1 MTRRTLVRLMF
12 GSALGALL
20 TVTPL
25 IALAAPAGWT
35 ETQIASGTAG
45 FDELSVSSSLV
56 AARSTA
62 FPPQVWVW
70 WPGQAAGRTLQ
81 PPIDLDSLAVSATRA
96 VWRQDQGVLGAIMTW
111 KVGDPAPSV
120 FAGGLRDNDYPAVS
134 TDRIA
139 WLSVG
144 PDGQM
149 VLTRRTSQ
157 AVPTTISALDD
168 SAKTD
173 IRVSGDRVVWNG
185 WDAVGHTWQIYTRV
199 AGEPAVTAITTD
211 LAPHINPQV
220 SGDRVVW
227 MSQDEGGDGIVCTWK
242 KGTGVMVLGPGPYEG
257 LPQVSGDRVVWTSG
271 AAGDTQVNL
280 WQPGQAVRRLTTG
293 PHWVSSVQISGDRVV
308 WQDQVDARY
317 EIVTWRAGES
327 SLTTIA
333 VSADELAEPVVG
345 DNRVAWRS
353 FDGTVYRVFTASGPT
368 IATGVTRPTVSPDVP
383 THGHTATF
391 RSYLTP
397 EGAGFATGAKATIY
411 LYRRESGHW
420 RLRATVTMKR
430 TVASGARV
438 LLSAAVKLRY
448 AGKWDAVVKFAGA
461 AGYKSKTALARDF
474 TVR

>member
-1 MTRRTLVRLMF
+1 MTRWSLVRLIL
-12 GSALGALL
+12 GCALCALL
-20 TVTPL
+20 TIAPV
-25 IALAAPAGWT
+25 IALAAPAGWI
-35 ETQIASGTAG
+35 ETQIASATAG

-62 FPPQVWVW
+62 FPPRVWAW
-70 WPGQAAGRTLQ
+70 WPGQSAARALQ
-81 PPIDLDSLAVSATRA
+81 VPIDLDSLSVSATRA
-96 VWRQDQGVLGAIMTW
+96 VWRQDPGVLGAIMTW
-111 KVGDPAPSV
+111 RVGDPNPSV
-120 FAGGLRDNDYPAVS
+120 FAGGVRDNDYPAVS

-144 PDGQM
+144 PGDQT

-157 AVPTTISALDD
+157 PVPTTISAIDNG
-168 SAKTD
+168 AKID

-199 AGEPAVTAITTD
+199 AGEPAVTTITSD

-227 MSQDEGGDGIVCTWK
+227 MSQDDGGDGIVCTWK
-242 KGTGVMVLGPGPYEG
+242 KGTGVTVLGPGPYEG

-271 AAGDTQVNL
+271 ADGDTQVNL
-280 WQPGQAVRRLTTG
+280 WQAGQAVKQLTTG
-293 PHWVSSVQISGDRVV
+293 PHWASSVQISGDRVV
-308 WQDQVDARY
+308 WQDQVDAQY

-327 SLTTIA
+327 SLTTLA
-333 VSADELAEPVVG
+333 VSAGELAEPVVG

-353 FDGTVYRVFTASGPT
+353 FDGAVYRVFTASGPT
-368 IATGVTRPTVSPDVP
+368 IATGVTRPTVSPGVP

-391 RSYLTP
+391 KSYLTP
-397 EGAGFATGAKATIY
+397 AGAGFATGAKATIY

-430 TVASGARV
+430 TVASGART

-448 AGKWDAVVKFAGA
+448 AGKWHAVVKFAGA